1 MNVIVRGRFSG
12 PAGLLRGSPRIL
24 SGSRTAALPNTEMCC
39 KTRRQKPSQRAAC
52 RCLAITSLNPGPNE
66 SYFITQFNNSMIS
79 ASQQ

>member
-12 PAGLLRGSPRIL
+12 PAGLLPGSPRIL

-52 RCLAITSLNPGPNE
+52 RCLAIASLNPGPNE
-66 SYFITQFNNSMIS
+66 S
-79 ASQQ
+79 